1 MGFSISELSM
11 LEEGQVYDLLTES
24 GNDSEEY
31 DEIATQE
38 DFDNW

>member
-1 MGFSISELSM
+1 MGFSIPELSM
-11 LEEGQVYDLLTES
+11 LEEGQIYDILTES
-24 GNDSEEY
+24 GNDGEEY

>member
-1 MGFSISELSM
+1 MGFSIPELSL
-11 LEEGQVYDLLTES
+11 LEEGQIYDLLTES